1 MWNDLVERFLK
12 SKKDLKPRSK
22 DNYRKFFALYASRTE
37 KEFEDVTIP
46 DIEDYL
52 ETYVKSRMSR
62 EVFKVYF
69 RQLFKFTKKDDM
81 VKQLPIKRANMKR
94 AEEISVSDLLT
105 KDDIALLIKAGR
117 SFRDKAAV
125 AVIYESGMRKGEFL
139 NMKIKHVGFDKIGGF
154 FTANG
159 KTGPRRIRLIESVPY
174 LQQWLENHPNKDNPD
189 APLWI
194 AREYGKQDNKN
205 EPMDESTFDSL
216 LRLTAKRAGLRKPIN
231 PHWFRHSRLTET
243 AKFLSDPKLKTFA
256 GWTADSRMA
265 GVYVHLSGKDLDED
279 LLKAAGMQVETTVE
293 KSALA
298 PKPCAR
304 CESVNPG
311 TAEYC
316 IKCGLPFDPSK
327 IVDTTNETET
337 KELKEE
343 RDTFKARLERIEQY
357 LDKHIQQQQ
366 EQMAKIKAQ
375 ETH

>member
-12 SKKDLKPRSK
+12 SKKDLRPRTK
-22 DNYRKFFALYASRTE
+22 ENYRSFFALFASRTK

-52 ETYVKSRMSR
+52 ENYVKSRMSR

-69 RQLFKFTKKDDM
+69 RQLFKFTKKDDL

-94 AEEISVSDLLT
+94 SEEISVSDLLS
-105 KDDIALLIKAGR
+105 KDDVALLIKAAN

-139 NMKIKHVGFDKIGGF
+139 NMKIKHVGFDKFGGF

-174 LQQWLENHPNKDNPD
+174 LQMWLENHPNKDNPE

-194 AREYGKQDNKN
+194 ARDYGKREGKN
-205 EPMDESTFDSL
+205 QAMDESTFDSL
-216 LRLTAKRAGLRKPIN
+216 LRLTAKRAGLKKPIN

-243 AKFLSDPKLKTFA
+243 SKFLSDGKLKTFA
-256 GWTADSRMA
+256 GWTPDSRMA
-265 GVYVHLSGKDLDED
+265 SVYVHLSGKDLDED
-279 LLKAAGMQVETTVE
+279 LLKAAGMQTETTVE
-293 KSALA
+293 KLALA

-304 CESVNPG
+304 CETVNPG

-316 IKCGLPFDPSK
+316 IKCGLPFDASK
-327 IVDTTNETET
+327 ILDTTIMAGENEYLKEQLKRFDDKFSGLEKIV
-337 KELKEE
+337 KELRE
-343 RDTFKARLERIEQY
+343 A
-357 LDKHIQQQQ
+357 
-366 EQMAKIKAQ
+366 AN
-375 ETH
+375 